1 MAYCSECGV
10 ELREHAKFCDVCG
23 TPRVVRTETMSVRK
37 EVPAEENI
45 PAPAEDNTPAP
56 AEANTPAPAEDNIPT
71 PAEANVSTPAEEPTS
86 PCKWKAI
93 VSFVTGLV
101 SVLAPCL
108 CCIAP
113 LVMGFIGLVCGV
125 TALVFAFLSRK
136 DTGGHFCGMSIAGLI
151 LSIFGIFIS
160 LVVVVFAVVFL
171 IAEPYMPDFDDYW
184 STYYWIKDTFGDDAA
199 SAYERI
205 MSYFKG

>member
-45 PAPAEDNTPAP
+45 PAPAE
-56 AEANTPAPAEDNIPT
+56 
-71 PAEANVSTPAEEPTS
+71 EPTS

-113 LVMGFIGLVCGV
+113 LVMGFFGVVCGV